1 MQNVID
7 FEKWKR
13 DRETLKNRPRFT
25 TSGGRTAPLESI
37 GALSERI
44 MRRLKEKP
52 QQG

>member
-7 FEKWKR
+7 FDKWKR
-13 DRETLKNRPRFT
+13 DRKTQTNRPRFT
-25 TSGGRTAPLESI
+25 NGGRTAPLEHI

-52 QQG
+52 RQG

>member
-13 DRETLKNRPRFT
+13 DRKTQNNRPRFAN
-25 TSGGRTAPLESI
+25 GGRTAPLEHI

-52 QQG
+52 RQG